1 LDFIDKRLGYAYFT
15 ADFRTRKG
23 EAMYSASD
31 LRKGLRVEIDGVP
44 YSITEFDFVKPGKGK
59 GLYNCKFKN
68 LINGSTMQRTFRD
81 NVELGE
87 PKLEERKLRFSYAD
101 GDRFVFADDNYEEV
115 AMSAELLGDRKF
127 FLEEDVE
134 VEVLYHNGR
143 PIDIT
148 LQTFVEKKVA
158 HTEPGAR
165 GDTATN
171 VLKSATLAG
180 GYEIKVPLFVNE
192 GDVIRVDTRTA
203 EYIDRVSKK

>member
-1 LDFIDKRLGYAYFT
+1 
-15 ADFRTRKG
+15 
-23 EAMYSASD
+23 MYSASD

-44 YSITEFDFVKPGKGK
+44 YTITEFNFVKPGKGQ

-68 LINGSTMQRTFRD
+68 LVNGSTMQRTFRD
-81 NVELGE
+81 NASLDE

-115 AMSAELLGDRKF
+115 VLSAELLGDRKF

-143 PIDIT
+143 AIDIT
-148 LQTFVEKKVA
+148 MQTFVEKKVI

-171 VLKSATLAG
+171 VLKPATLAG
-180 GYEIKVPLFVNE
+180 GYEIRVPLFVNE
-192 GDVIRVDTRTA
+192 GDIIRVDTRTN